1 MVSRVR
7 SLGLHGIGGYE
18 VSCECFLSNGL
29 PAFEVVGLPDAAVSH
44 PSLSA
49 ADG

>member
-29 PAFEVVGLPDAAVSH
+29 PGFEVVTCPFCWVYS
-44 PSLSA
+44 SA
-49 ADG
+49 PVI